1 MATHFDFPVR
11 ENCFLFSAPDGDVSI
26 DTLIDAIEL
35 TAGEDSV
42 LVLQHMGGSKFLVC
56 TRNASQATRLMVA
69 EGFRVNNERVAV
81 EAVGPPIT
89 FVNVYRFPA
98 YIPDEILTNALSQYG
113 KVKSVTFATVASR
126 QNKLNGVRVVKMEMS
141 KPVPNFTTIAGHRIM
156 CEYRGMRRV
165 CARCGDVG
173 HMATACSAEYCKRC
187 GIFGHDTV
195 GCEAECKRCGGR
207 HGTKECFRK
216 RSYVAAAR
224 GFPASNSDQA
234 SRTAPPN
241 AQASSSGLQ
250 VLKPRTPP
258 LSAKKAP
265 NYWDNEGAAEKE
277 VPSDVTASSAPQ
289 VESPESPEA
298 NDTTTEVDLT
308 ADSETDPS
316 STETSRDS
324 WPEQQSGEEE
334 QEVPENATRPDGDA
348 HSPPRVDDESFP
360 PLPPGNSR
368 VCNPDET
375 PIVSCGR
382 YVIPADHAYVRPVI
396 SPGPS
401 HPASASASQERVA
414 TTTSTPQPA
423 LEQRHRSRSRRRQGG
438 GDGRATAE
446 RSGSADNNLRR
457 SKAADGSS
465 DSEAARPAKSK
476 KARKGSVGDG
486 SPTPRGDIPPV

>member
-1 MATHFDFPVR
+1 
-11 ENCFLFSAPDGDVSI
+11 
-26 DTLIDAIEL
+26 
-35 TAGEDSV
+35 
-42 LVLQHMGGSKFLVC
+42 MGGSKFLVC
-56 TRNASQATRLMVA
+56 PRNASQATRLMVA

-141 KPVPNFTTIAGHRIM
+141 KPVPNFTTIAGHRIT

-195 GCEAECKRCGGR
+195 GCEAECKRCVGR

-241 AQASSSGLQ
+241 EQASSSGLQ

-258 LSAKKAP
+258 LSVKKAP

-277 VPSDVTASSAPQ
+277 SPSDVTASSAPQ

-298 NDTTTEVDLT
+298 NDTITEVDLT

-348 HSPPRVDDESFP
+348 HSPAPRP
-360 PLPPGNSR
+360 P
-368 VCNPDET
+368 E
-375 PIVSCGR
+375 
-382 YVIPADHAYVRPVI
+382 
-396 SPGPS
+396 
-401 HPASASASQERVA
+401 
-414 TTTSTPQPA
+414 
-423 LEQRHRSRSRRRQGG
+423 
-438 GDGRATAE
+438 
-446 RSGSADNNLRR
+446 
-457 SKAADGSS
+457 
-465 DSEAARPAKSK
+465 
-476 KARKGSVGDG
+476 
-486 SPTPRGDIPPV
+486 

>member
-1 MATHFDFPVR
+1 MATHFDFP
-11 ENCFLFSAPDGDVSI
+11 
-26 DTLIDAIEL
+26 
-35 TAGEDSV
+35 
-42 LVLQHMGGSKFLVC
+42 
-56 TRNASQATRLMVA
+56 
-69 EGFRVNNERVAV
+69 
-81 EAVGPPIT
+81 
-89 FVNVYRFPA
+89 
-98 YIPDEILTNALSQYG
+98 EILTNALSQYG

-195 GCEAECKRCGGR
+195 GCEAECKRCGDR

-277 VPSDVTASSAPQ
+277 VPSDSTASSAPQ
-289 VESPESPEA
+289 VKSPESPEA

-334 QEVPENATRPDGDA
+334 QAVPD
-348 HSPPRVDDESFP
+348 
-360 PLPPGNSR
+360 R

-382 YVIPADHAYVRPVI
+382 YVIPADHAYVRPAI

-446 RSGSADNNLRR
+446 RSGSADNNLLR

-486 SPTPRGDIPPV
+486 SPTPRGDTAPTPP